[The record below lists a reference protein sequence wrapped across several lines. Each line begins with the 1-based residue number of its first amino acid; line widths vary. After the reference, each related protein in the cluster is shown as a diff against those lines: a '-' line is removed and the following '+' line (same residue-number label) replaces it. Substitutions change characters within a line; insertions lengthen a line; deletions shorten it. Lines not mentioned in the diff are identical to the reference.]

1 MTTDEINKFL
11 NKIDAVENETS
22 KVEEGVDALEANTDN
37 TRVRDGKTRSTLTLT
52 FMIGFFGILI
62 FSCLFV
68 FLYNWAAVNWAIHL
82 SQAKLEKDALGVH
95 LLEVDKILSIM
106 IGALGTSLGFIIGY
120 YFKEKHS

>member
-1 MTTDEINKFL
+1 MDEINKYL
-11 NKIDAVENETS
+11 NKIDTVENETN
-22 KVEEGVDALEANTDN
+22 KVEQGVDALESSSENTK
-37 TRVRDGKTRSTLTLT
+37 VRDGKTRSTLTLT

-68 FLYNWAAVNWAIHL
+68 LAYNWAAVYWAIHL
-82 SQAKLEKDALGVH
+82 AQANLDKDTIGVK

>member
-1 MTTDEINKFL
+1 MTMDEIKKYL
-11 NKIDAVENETS
+11 NKIDTVEIETN
-22 KVEEGVDALEANTDN
+22 KVEEGVDALESSSDN

-68 FLYNWAAVNWAIHL
+68 LLYNWAAVNWAIHL
-82 SQAKLEKDALGVH
+82 AQAHLEKDAIGVQ